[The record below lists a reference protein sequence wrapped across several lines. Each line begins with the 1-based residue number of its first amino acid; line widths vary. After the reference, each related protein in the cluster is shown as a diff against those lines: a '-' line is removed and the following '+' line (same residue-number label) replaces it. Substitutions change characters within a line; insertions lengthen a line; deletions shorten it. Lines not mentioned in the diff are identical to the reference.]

1 MSRPIAL
8 LLLCAL
14 MAVSSVAQQSAP
26 RPTTDSS
33 ARFIAPSEVNVRI
46 EPDVRTFVVMAALN
60 IAGYDFESGDL
71 PLSPARAELRRDLA
85 KVNPQLKAS
94 LAQFLKSHRRPGV
107 DEASDAARYT
117 ALSLMMTE
125 PPSFS
130 VYTREG
136 TPVPDDLRPLISDDS
151 FSKLIQQFYLTSGI
165 KELIPKYIA
174 VGNVYAAAYRRP
186 IGELLYDALEYFHL
200 RPETIIT
207 MRPLVLSKDQPGSRR
222 RVETQSVARTRTRH
236 VFVIPDPLSPMDTA
250 FVRDDLLNQKEE
262 LVARR
267 VGDDYVVMLGPS
279 TRFNP
284 EAVRRVLIRFLID
297 PMIERHLKTSLEY
310 KDQIVKL
317 VASVPTAEKPFGSS
331 VYLVLRES
339 LAQAAEARLRLI
351 EAKEKG
357 TAYTQDDAIFD
368 LAQGYLRGAVL
379 AFHFF
384 ESLIGLEKVG
394 ISIEDL
400 FDQMLATTKFERE
413 PTRAREFEPIV
424 ARVSAARR
432 ASAARASTR
441 EPDAA
446 AALATGLTGKI
457 LLSDDLIRLR
467 RFAEARTILNEILA
481 VQPKNARALFG
492 MGQIVSQTP
501 SAAEQDPKADENDKI
516 QAQHDRLEE
525 AIKLYKKAI
534 ENASPE
540 AEKWL
545 IQWSHVFVG
554 RILDFQDFRAD
565 AIAEYE
571 KAIALGPIPN
581 GAYKEAVEGKQR
593 PFGQKQDKLN

>member
-1 MSRPIAL
+1 
-8 LLLCAL
+8 